1 MSVKLN
7 MKEKMAR
14 VRAHK
19 RGGIAVGGVSVGG
32 VPIGGFMNDDEYIID
47 GGVSIG
53 GRRHRMSK
61 KMHSKKM
68 SKKGGVAIGG
78 RRKMSKKM
86 SKRGGIS
93 VGGYKKGDTK
103 KAYLER
109 TGLSHAI
116 VPYGEK
122 AKKVRS
128 PRAKKLKP
136 VKIPSAKKSLSILK
150 KMLFPTKA
158 KREKEGHIMGL
169 GLNAEHLN
177 QLVTLVEHWAMTG
190 GYDISNLFSDVVKYV
205 I

>member
-47 GGVSIG
+47 GGVAIG
-53 GRRHRMSK
+53 GRRHRM
-61 KMHSKKM
+61 SKKM

-78 RRKMSKKM
+78 RRKMSK
-86 SKRGGIS
+86 RGGVS

-122 AKKVRS
+122 TKKVRS

-150 KMLFPTKA
+150 KMLYPTKTM
-158 KREKEGHIMGL
+158 REKHGHRMGL

-177 QLVTLVEHWAMTG
+177 QLVTLVEHWARASATG